1 MAPASMVD
9 NNLSSLDPFSSMSLD
24 PFSTQQQAS
33 TSSGGDCNNQY
44 FLSSMA
50 TPPQDMSQNNNN
62 MTNSKTAPNMNTG
75 GFSQQQQQQHYQQ
88 QQQQPMEITPL
99 TTHQAALASPP
110 ISPLAFSPGQTPPGP
125 NQMQG
130 TANQNGM
137 SNTIPSLPTGFG
149 NEQQTVAANVAPV
162 PTLSPSSPTQAAT
175 AAANPFDMYAPT
187 QPSAVPNSDQFATGK
202 QQQQQI
208 QQNDDNAFWNDM
220 GFGSNTNTANEQQDT
235 APALQSNNSYSSA
248 GSDDASSSNMYAQ
261 VDNSLDDTPVT
272 LDEHGLPSGGEY
284 YNARVTTAMLGAI
297 FSSGKELRSTL
308 FKSASNSYVEAI
320 GDRPVISFT
329 IDGSAADTAGIQLGH
344 VLLNVNGEPVHHTDD
359 AVKMVGSAS
368 RPMLMEFYI
377 PSKNVRCVKT
387 EGQCMVKYD
396 NQSSDAPKSACEWKP
411 KYVVV
416 GDMLGKQHVVYM
428 YRSKVRK

>member
-1 MAPASMVD
+1 
-9 NNLSSLDPFSSMSLD
+9 
-24 PFSTQQQAS
+24 
-33 TSSGGDCNNQY
+33 
-44 FLSSMA
+44 
-50 TPPQDMSQNNNN
+50 
-62 MTNSKTAPNMNTG
+62 
-75 GFSQQQQQQHYQQ
+75 
-88 QQQQPMEITPL
+88 
-99 TTHQAALASPP
+99 
-110 ISPLAFSPGQTPPGP
+110 
-125 NQMQG
+125 MQG

-187 QPSAVPNSDQFATGK
+187 QPSAVPNSDPFATGNSATIPAQD
-202 QQQQQI
+202 QQQQQQQQPQI
-208 QQNDDNAFWNDM
+208 QQNDGNAFWSDM
-220 GFGSNTNTANEQQDT
+220 GFGSNTTTANAQQDT